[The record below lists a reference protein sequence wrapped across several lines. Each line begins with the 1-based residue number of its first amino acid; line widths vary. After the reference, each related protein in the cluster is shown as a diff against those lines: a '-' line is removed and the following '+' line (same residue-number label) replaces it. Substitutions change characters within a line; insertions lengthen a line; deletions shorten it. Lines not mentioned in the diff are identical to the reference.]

1 MGMGMDFEDQEDQFD
16 LKLFDHLP
24 VGVLTLDDDFRVKS
38 ANQFARQLL
47 QLQPG
52 ADVRTLVHPDCREA
66 FDLLFQHQST
76 TAVQIQFKFGDNSLY
91 TKIHLA
97 EASTL
102 IVEDISELVA
112 LGQQLKGDKQPER
125 KFVHELSNALTTTLG
140 YTELINMILQEHDEF
155 SGERLAT
162 VRRYEAEVFDGL
174 KRADAIIKN
183 RKQGP
188 AQQF

>member
-155 SGERLAT
+155 SGERLI
-162 VRRYEAEVFDGL
+162 VYLQIG
-174 KRADAIIKN
+174 RAHV
-183 RKQGP
+183 
-188 AQQF
+188 